1 MKRTVIRV
9 LVVMITLAWMLVIF
23 GFSSQSGEES
33 GGLSAAIAGPVTK
46 WLAGLQRGLTTE
58 AEAALFTRVD
68 GVVRMVAHFFEYAVL
83 GGLLTL
89 LSQLLSKK
97 TFWLPVAV
105 GMLYALTDEWH
116 QSFSPGRV
124 CDFNDVV
131 IDSLGVLIGILLC
144 NKLIQIW
151 RKKHVYHS

>member
-9 LVVMITLAWMLVIF
+9 LVVMITLVWMLVIF

-58 AEAALFTRVD
+58 AEAALFSRVD
-68 GVVRMVAHFFEYAVL
+68 GVVRMVAHFFESAVL

-89 LSQLLSKK
+89 VSQLLSK
-97 TFWLPVAV
+97 TDVLVACCSWNAV
-105 GMLYALTDEWH
+105 CID
-116 QSFSPGRV
+116 GRV
-124 CDFNDVV
+124 A
-131 IDSLGVLIGILLC
+131 SVLYTGT
-144 NKLIQIW
+144 
-151 RKKHVYHS
+151 